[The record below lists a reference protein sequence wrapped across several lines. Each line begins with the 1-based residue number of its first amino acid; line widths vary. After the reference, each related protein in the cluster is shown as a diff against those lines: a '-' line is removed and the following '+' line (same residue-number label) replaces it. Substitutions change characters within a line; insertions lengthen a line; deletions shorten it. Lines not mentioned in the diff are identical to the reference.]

1 MHLVLETRCR
11 GHNDLGAECHRD
23 SGPKFIILDL
33 HFLIFVN
40 CKIRRSI
47 SAIPMRKSHCPGAVG
62 VGFWEGA
69 VARSAWSP
77 FLTVWATPT
86 GHFLGPESR
95 AFWGPNQI
103 LFGPKPKCIW
113 AQTKIYLAGNRD
125 FFWPFLYFFLA
136 LFDKIGAPFWGPV
149 KSEVI
154 YGRACE
160 GGTFF
165 GRIPDG

>member
-1 MHLVLETRCR
+1 M
-11 GHNDLGAECHRD
+11 
-23 SGPKFIILDL
+23 
-33 HFLIFVN
+33 IFVN

-86 GHFLGPESR
+86 GHFFGPESR

-103 LFGPKPKCIW
+103 LFGPKPKFIW
-113 AQTKIYLAGNRD
+113 AQTKIYLAENRY

-136 LFDKIGAPFWGPV
+136 KLARPFGGPLRRKLYMGGPV
-149 KSEVI
+149 KGVLFLAEFESLLEPKTSLL
-154 YGRACE
+154 GHNRE
-160 GGTFF
+160 SSG
-165 GRIPDG
+165 P